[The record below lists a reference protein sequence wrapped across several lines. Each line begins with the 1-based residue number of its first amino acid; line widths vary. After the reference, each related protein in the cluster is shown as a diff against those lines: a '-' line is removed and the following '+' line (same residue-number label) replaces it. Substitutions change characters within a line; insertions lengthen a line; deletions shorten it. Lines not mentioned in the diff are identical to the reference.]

1 MNDSPLISALGEE
14 CWLSPSVFSVLL
26 GILASVKRQEK
37 EVKNRQFGNEEV
49 NLSLVTDSIII

>member
-1 MNDSPLISALGEE
+1 MNDSPLISALGKEF
-14 CWLSPSVFSVLL
+14 WLSPSVFSVLL